1 MQLLGKSIKRINKV
15 VHFFEVIMSLAAIL
29 AWATANQ
36 ALIATVI
43 FALSELL
50 GANPKFK
57 SNGLLSLILLQVQ
70 GQLKAKGAKDLTP

>member
-36 ALIATVI
+36 ALIATVL

-70 GQLKAKGAKDLTP
+70 GQLKSKGAKDLTP